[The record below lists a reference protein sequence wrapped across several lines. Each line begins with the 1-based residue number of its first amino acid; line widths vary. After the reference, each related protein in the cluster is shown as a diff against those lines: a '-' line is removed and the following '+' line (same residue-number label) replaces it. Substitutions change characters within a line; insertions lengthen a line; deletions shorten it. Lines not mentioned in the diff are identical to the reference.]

1 MAKGAARLEISVY
14 REVLVK
20 LITAIVNKE
29 DSRTVNSALVEAG
42 FIVTKLSTRGGFLL
56 AQNVTM
62 MIGTDDEKVDDC
74 IKIIAEHSRQRKEVV
89 PSGAGYGG
97 ISPTEIQ
104 PLEVAVGGAT
114 VFVSPV
120 ERFEKL

>member
-1 MAKGAARLEISVY
+1 M
-14 REVLVK
+14 K

-29 DSRTVNSALVEAG
+29 DSRAVNSALVEAG
-42 FIVTKLSTRGGFLL
+42 FVVTKLSTTGGFLL

-62 MIGTDDEKVDDC
+62 LIGTEDEKVEQC
-74 IKIIAEHSRQRKEVV
+74 IGIISEHSRQRKEMV

-97 ISPTEIQ
+97 ISPAEIH
-104 PLEVAVGGAT
+104 PLEVTVGGAT